1 MVEVQTRAR
10 QEEPAWPIRAKRH
23 RVVVVGAGFAGFN
36 AARELARRAGAT
48 TEIVV
53 INSTDYF
60 LYLPLMPQVSGG
72 VVEPAH
78 IRVSLVRRLRKMRFV
93 LGTASHIDLEQ
104 KVVHWTGPEGSAGQV
119 GYDRVI
125 LTVGSVN
132 KLLPIPG
139 VADYA
144 HGFRSIAEAMYL
156 YDQIIRQLELASVA
170 ADPEERR
177 ARCTFVVVGGGYT
190 GTEVAAQGQLLTT
203 RLARALP
210 GLAGQPIRWL
220 LLDTA
225 PRLLPELDPRL
236 SRTAERVLRRRG
248 VDVLTG
254 QSVAEAGDGYVQL
267 STGEKV
273 PTHSLIWCVGVRP
286 DPFVDGLNMATNRG
300 RLVVDEFMAVPGA
313 PDIYACGDCAAVPD
327 LTRPGQICGMTAQ
340 HAQRQ
345 GKLVARNV
353 AASLGMGTAQ
363 PYRHHDL
370 GFLVDLGG
378 LAAAANPLHIP
389 LSGPAAN
396 VVTRGYHLSAMSGNR
411 LRVFT
416 DWSLNLV
423 TAPEATSLGVIS
435 AQSVP
440 LDVDKPQA

>member
-1 MVEVQTRAR
+1 MANSG
-10 QEEPAWPIRAKRH
+10 KRH

-93 LGTASHIDLEQ
+93 LGTASHIDPEQ

-119 GYDRVI
+119 GYDRLI

-139 VADYA
+139 IADYA

-236 SRTAERVLRRRG
+236 SRTAERVLQRRG

-353 AASLGMGTAQ
+353 AASLDMGTAQ

-370 GFLVDLGG
+370 GFLVNLGG

-423 TAPEATSLGVIS
+423 TAPEPTSLGVIS

>member
-1 MVEVQTRAR
+1 MADSG
-10 QEEPAWPIRAKRH
+10 KRY

-36 AARELARRAGAT
+36 AARELARRAADT

-93 LGTASHIDLEQ
+93 LGTASHVDPEQ

-139 VADYA
+139 IADYA

-170 ADPEERR
+170 ADPGERR

-203 RLARALP
+203 RLARTLP

-248 VDVLTG
+248 VEVLTG
-254 QSVAEAGDGYVQL
+254 QSVAQAGDGYVQL
-267 STGEKV
+267 TTGEKV
-273 PTHSLIWCVGVRP
+273 PTHALIWCVGVRP
-286 DPFVDGLNMATNRG
+286 DPFVDRLSMATNRG

-378 LAAAANPLHIP
+378 LAAAANPLHVP

-411 LRVFT
+411 LRVLT
-416 DWSLNLV
+416 DWGLNLV
-423 TAPEATSLGVIS
+423 TAPEPTSLGMIS

-440 LDVDKPQA
+440 LDVDKPPA

>member
-1 MVEVQTRAR
+1 MADSG
-10 QEEPAWPIRAKRH
+10 KRH

-36 AARELARRAGAT
+36 AARELVRRAGAT
-48 TEIVV
+48 TEVVV

-93 LGTASHIDLEQ
+93 LGTASHVDPEQ

-139 VADYA
+139 IADYA

-203 RLARALP
+203 RLSRALP

-248 VDVLTG
+248 VEVLTG

-267 STGEKV
+267 TTGEKV

-286 DPFVDGLNMATNRG
+286 DPFVDNLNLATNRG
-300 RLVVDEFMAVPGA
+300 RLVVDEYMAVPGA
-313 PDIYACGDCAAVPD
+313 PGIYACGDCAAVPD

-353 AASLGMGTAQ
+353 AASLGIGSAQ

-389 LSGPAAN
+389 LSGPPAN
-396 VVTRGYHLSAMSGNR
+396 AVTRGYHLSAMSGNR

-423 TAPEATSLGVIS
+423 TAPEPTSLGMIS

-440 LDVDKPQA
+440 LDVNKPPA

>member
-1 MVEVQTRAR
+1 MMANSGKQ
-10 QEEPAWPIRAKRH
+10 H
-23 RVVVVGAGFAGFN
+23 RVVIVGAGFAGYN
-36 AARELARRAGAT
+36 AARELSRRAGAS

-60 LYLPLMPQVSGG
+60 LYLPLMPQVAGG
-72 VVEPAH
+72 MVEPAH
-78 IRVSLVRRLRKMRFV
+78 IRVSLARRLRKMRFV
-93 LGTASHIDLEQ
+93 LGTAHHVDPEQ
-104 KVVHWTGPEGSAGQV
+104 KVVYWAGPEGSAGQV

-139 VADYA
+139 IADYA
-144 HGFRSIAEAMYL
+144 HGFRSITEALYL
-156 YDQIIRQLELASVA
+156 YDHIIQQLELAAVA

-177 ARCTFVVVGGGYT
+177 ARCTFVVVGAGYT

-203 RLARALP
+203 RLARTMP

-236 SRTAERVLRRRG
+236 GRTADRVLRRRG
-248 VDVLTG
+248 VEVLTG
-254 QSVAEAGDGYVQL
+254 QSVAEASDGYVQL
-267 STGEKV
+267 NTGEKV
-273 PTHSLIWCVGVRP
+273 PTRSLIWCVGVRP
-286 DPFVDGLNMATNRG
+286 DPFVDDLNMATNRG
-300 RLVVDEFMAVPGA
+300 RLVVDEYMAVPGA

-353 AASLGMGTAQ
+353 AASLGTGTAQ

-370 GFLVDLGG
+370 GFLVNLGG
-378 LAAAANPLHIP
+378 LAAAANPLHVP
-389 LSGPAAN
+389 LSGPPAN
-396 VVTRGYHLSAMSGNR
+396 AVTRGYHLSAMSGNR
-411 LRVFT
+411 LRVLT
-416 DWSLNLV
+416 DWGLNVL
-423 TAPEATSLGVIS
+423 TAPEPTSLGVITP
-435 AQSVP
+435 QSVP
-440 LDVDKPQA
+440 LDVNKPLA